1 MHFSNLISRRPKGI
15 SFLFYPPPSIPSK
28 YPRAFFYPI
37 PQVFFVV
44 CAVES
49 RRRHPTYFRLDFCSV
64 ESYSKKKLEFFK
76 STWFR
81 IFFAIY
87 LHSFSIFFLS
97 KFIFTWRSVFF
108 FYSDLHTHAGDDWTT
123 FNVLYGEHP
132 DEKRVN
138 SPIFCRRVCFPS
150 QIIIN
155 WKLPELFLLHVKLI
169 DFYSSGVLTIPLIS
183 QLSDLSFVFIDYWTN
198 SW

>member
-64 ESYSKKKLEFFK
+64 ESYSKKNQTFLNPHDFEYFSLYIYIVSQFFFVK
-76 STWFR
+76 INF
-81 IFFAIY
+81 Y
-87 LHSFSIFFLS
+87 MKKCFL
-97 KFIFTWRSVFF
+97 
-108 FYSDLHTHAGDDWTT
+108 FYSDLHTHAGDDPKSCGY
-123 FNVLYGEHP
+123 LPCEGE
-132 DEKRVN
+132 KYRVRQVMDIYF
-138 SPIFCRRVCFPS
+138 S
-150 QIIIN
+150 IN
-155 WKLPELFLLHVKLI
+155 
-169 DFYSSGVLTIPLIS
+169 
-183 QLSDLSFVFIDYWTN
+183 
-198 SW
+198 

>member
-64 ESYSKKKLEFFK
+64 ESYSKKNQTFLNPHDFEYFSLYIYIVSQFF
-76 STWFR
+76 FCQNL
-81 IFFAIY
+81 F
-87 LHSFSIFFLS
+87 LHEEVCFFSIQTYIHMLAMIELLLTYMENILMKKGSIALFFVDE
-97 KFIFTWRSVFF
+97 FAF
-108 FYSDLHTHAGDDWTT
+108 
-123 FNVLYGEHP
+123 HP
-132 DEKRVN
+132 K
-138 SPIFCRRVCFPS
+138 
-150 QIIIN
+150 
-155 WKLPELFLLHVKLI
+155 
-169 DFYSSGVLTIPLIS
+169 
-183 QLSDLSFVFIDYWTN
+183 
-198 SW
+198 

>member
-64 ESYSKKKLEFFK
+64 ESYSKKNQTFLNPHDFEYFSLYIYIVSQFFFVK
-76 STWFR
+76 INF
-81 IFFAIY
+81 Y
-87 LHSFSIFFLS
+87 MKKCFL
-97 KFIFTWRSVFF
+97 
-108 FYSDLHTHAGDDWTT
+108 FYSDLHTHAGDDRTT
-123 FNVLYGEHP
+123 FNVYGEHP

-183 QLSDLSFVFIDYWTN
+183 QLSDLSFVFIDY
-198 SW
+198 

>member
-64 ESYSKKKLEFFK
+64 ESYSKKNQTFLNPHDFEYFSLYIYIVSQFFFVK
-76 STWFR
+76 INFYMKKCV
-81 IFFAIY
+81 F
-87 LHSFSIFFLS
+87 FSIQTYIHMQAMIELLLTYMENILMKKGSIALFFVDG
-97 KFIFTWRSVFF
+97 FAF
-108 FYSDLHTHAGDDWTT
+108 
-123 FNVLYGEHP
+123 HP
-132 DEKRVN
+132 K
-138 SPIFCRRVCFPS
+138 
-150 QIIIN
+150 
-155 WKLPELFLLHVKLI
+155 
-169 DFYSSGVLTIPLIS
+169 
-183 QLSDLSFVFIDYWTN
+183 
-198 SW
+198 